1 MLIEISI
8 TNFRSFREKQTFS
21 LMPSGKIRKREI
33 KTLKSIEYPKVEV
46 LNSAILFGPNNS
58 GKSNFIEVFKAL
70 KWFITSSGKFNSDD
84 KILANEFFFFDLK
97 TKDKPTTFEIDFIAP
112 NKKRYN
118 YLITFGS
125 NVIIEENLYCYNVS
139 ASGKVNVNTLFERKE
154 QSIKFVS
161 LKGAKDSVS
170 FEPNQLFLSKGDNA
184 GNQELKEVYSF
195 FTTKLSPL
203 AFAETGEYSDFLIR
217 KYGVF
222 AFENPESSLLKLI
235 DSILQETNSG
245 ILGIETNR
253 VDLTKIKLS
262 EDISQE
268 IKDKIYER
276 LKYELKTK
284 HKLFDGEQEVGI
296 ETISLKEQST
306 GTRKLIG
313 ILPVIVDA
321 LQNGYVLLIDEMNT
335 SLHTEIT
342 SWLIDLFNNPKTNP
356 YSSQLIITTHDIT
369 LLNKNLYEK
378 DQIFVV
384 KKDKFGATSMY
395 SFADFTGLRKV
406 DNNRLADFYET
417 GRLGG
422 LPHIA
427 KPYLENLISQFIEDG
442 KTD

>member
-21 LMPSGKIRKREI
+21 LIPSGKIRKREI

-46 LNSAILFGPNNS
+46 LNSAILYGPNNS
-58 GKSNFIEVFKAL
+58 GKSNFIEVFKSL

-84 KILANEFFFFDLK
+84 KIFANEFFLFDMK

-118 YLITFGS
+118 YMITFGS
-125 NVIIEENLYCYNVS
+125 NKIIEENLYCYNVS
-139 ASGKVNVNTLFERKE
+139 PSGKVNINTLYERNE
-154 QSIKFVS
+154 RSIKFVS
-161 LKGAKDSVS
+161 LKGAKESVS
-170 FEPNQLFLSKGDNA
+170 FEPNQLFLSRGDNE
-184 GNQELKEVYSF
+184 GNIELKIVYSF
-195 FTTKLSPL
+195 FTTKLSPF
-203 AFAETGEYSDFLIR
+203 AFAETGEYSDFLLR
-217 KYGVF
+217 KYGEY

-284 HKLFDGEQEVGI
+284 HKLFDGEEEVGI
-296 ETISLKEQST
+296 DTISLKEQST

-321 LQNGYVLLIDEMNT
+321 LRNGYVLLIDEMNT

-342 SWLIDLFNNPKTNP
+342 SWLIDLFNNPITNP
-356 YSSQLIITTHDIT
+356 NNAQLIITTHDIS
-369 LLNKNLYEK
+369 LLNNNLYEK
-378 DQIFVV
+378 DQIFIAE
-384 KKDKFGATSMY
+384 KNKFGATNMY
-395 SFADFTGLRKV
+395 SFADFTGLRKMS
-406 DNNRLADFYET
+406 NNTLAEFYET

-427 KPYLENLISQFIEDG
+427 KPYLENLISRFIEDG
-442 KTD
+442 KTE